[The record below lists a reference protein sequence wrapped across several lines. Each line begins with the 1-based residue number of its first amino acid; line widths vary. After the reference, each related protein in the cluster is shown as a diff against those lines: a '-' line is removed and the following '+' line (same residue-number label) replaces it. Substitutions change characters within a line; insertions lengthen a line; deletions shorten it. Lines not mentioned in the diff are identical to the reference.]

1 MCSPENSDMP
11 STTFAEQIR
20 EKRVGLAL
28 ASGFF
33 GFYHHAGV
41 LTALHQ
47 RGIRPARISGASAGA
62 IVAAMYASGS
72 SPARIVEDLL
82 AVKRSDFW
90 DAHWPWSRTGF
101 GLLAGHKFASML
113 SSVLAVHRFED
124 CGIPL
129 SVNAYDIEDGRT
141 RHLDSG
147 ALIPAVR
154 ASCAVPYLFSP
165 VEIDGRRYWD
175 GGFAEKTPMVPFFL
189 DSDVDVVIV
198 SYMPP
203 RKPHPG
209 LPLRGEGEDDGGRFK
224 GSRDNNKSGIF
235 SFLPSPSSFF
245 ADTPPDERL
254 ERDKA
259 SVRLLR
265 DAGKRVMVL
274 APERVWLGP
283 FSLDRAGAAMDMG
296 REGALKILDSHDE
309 TLLGAP
315 TLS

>member
-1 MCSPENSDMP
+1 M
-11 STTFAEQIR
+11 
-20 EKRVGLAL
+20 GLAL

-33 GFYHHAGV
+33 GFYHHTGV

-62 IVAAMYASGS
+62 LVAAMYASGS
-72 SPARIVEDLL
+72 SPERIAEVLL

-90 DAHWPWSRTGF
+90 DAHWPWARNGF
-101 GLLAGHKFASML
+101 GLLAGHRFASVL
-113 SSVLAVHRFED
+113 SSALAVHRFED
-124 CGIPL
+124 CDIPL
-129 SVNAYDIEDGRT
+129 SVNAYDIEEGRT

-147 ALIPAVR
+147 PLIPAVR

-165 VEIDGRRYWD
+165 VEIGGRSYWD
-175 GGFAEKTPMVPFFL
+175 GGFAEKTPLVPFFL

-198 SYMPP
+198 SYMAP

-224 GSRDNNKSGIF
+224 GSRENKKTGIF
-235 SFLPSPSSFF
+235 SFLPSLPSLF

-254 ERDKA
+254 ARDRA

-283 FSLDRAGAAMDMG
+283 FSLDRAGAAIDRG
-296 REGALKILDSHDE
+296 REGALEILDSHDE

-315 TLS
+315 TLT

>member
-1 MCSPENSDMP
+1 MRDEKSNST
-11 STTFAEQIR
+11 STTFADEIR

-47 RGIRPARISGASAGA
+47 RGIRPTRVSGASAGA
-62 IVAAMYASGS
+62 LVASMYASGS
-72 SPARIVEDLL
+72 SPAQIAEDLL

-101 GLLAGHKFASML
+101 GLLAGHKFASVL
-113 SSVLAVHRFED
+113 SRTLPVHRFED
-124 CGIPL
+124 CDIPL
-129 SVNAYDIEDGRT
+129 SVNAYDIEEGRT

-203 RKPHPG
+203 R
-209 LPLRGEGEDDGGRFK
+209 EDRPENK
-224 GSRDNNKSGIF
+224 KSGIL
-235 SFLPSPSSFF
+235 SFLPSPSSFL
-245 ADTPPDERL
+245 ADTPPDERR
-254 ERDKA
+254 ERDQA

-283 FSLDRAGAAMDMG
+283 FSLDRAGAAMDQG
-296 REGALKILDSHDE
+296 REGALEILDSNDE
-309 TLLGAP
+309 TALGAP

>member
-1 MCSPENSDMP
+1 MRDEKSNST
-11 STTFAEQIR
+11 STTFADQIR

-47 RGIRPARISGASAGA
+47 RGIRPTRVSGASAGA
-62 IVAAMYASGS
+62 LVASMYASGS
-72 SPARIVEDLL
+72 SPARIAEDLL

-101 GLLAGHKFASML
+101 GLLAGHKFASVL
-113 SSVLAVHRFED
+113 SRTLPVHRFED
-124 CGIPL
+124 CDIPL
-129 SVNAYDIEDGRT
+129 SVNAYDIEEGRT

-175 GGFAEKTPMVPFFL
+175 GGFAEKTPLVPFFL

-209 LPLRGEGEDDGGRFK
+209 P
-224 GSRDNNKSGIF
+224 
-235 SFLPSPSSFF
+235 FF
-245 ADTPPDERL
+245 ADTPSDERL

-274 APERVWLGP
+274 APKRVWLGP
-283 FSLDRAGAAMDMG
+283 FSLDRAGAAMDQG
-296 REGALKILDSHDE
+296 REGALEILDSHDE
-309 TLLGAP
+309 ALLGAP